1 MNLSLLSA
9 MAAESMIDPTATP
22 FRFFLLGATGRTGL
36 PFLAQALAR
45 GHFVTIFVRNVSKL
59 PVALA
64 SHPRL
69 RTFTGELHE
78 ADKMAQAM
86 GEANPDVVYAMLASE
101 AAPHTAVSTG
111 THSAL
116 LALRE
121 LKVVAAIEPRTTPFI
136 SIAAWGLGPTEVYI
150 TGFFARMF
158 VGVAKTL
165 FWSKPHADFEKQLAE
180 IEEARN
186 EGLIRPILILPPLL
200 NNREKTDTYL
210 SGEASTIKDAMSVT
224 SFVSRASMADLC
236 LRLGEKAASGEE
248 VPQWVGI
255 TNP

>member
-1 MNLSLLSA
+1 
-9 MAAESMIDPTATP
+9 MAAESMTNPTAMP
-22 FRFFLLGATGRTGL
+22 SRFFLLGATGRTGL

-59 PVALA
+59 PAALA

-69 RTFTGELHE
+69 RAFTGELHE
-78 ADKMAQAM
+78 ADKMARAM
-86 GEANPDVVYAMLASE
+86 GEANPDAVFVMLASE
-101 AAPHTAVSTG
+101 TAPHTAVSTG

-116 LALRE
+116 LAI
-121 LKVVAAIEPRTTPFI
+121 AAIKTNPMPFI
-136 SIAAWGLGPTEVYI
+136 SIAAWGLDPTRDYI
-150 TGFFARMF
+150 TGFFARTF
-158 VGVAKTL
+158 VGIATNL
-165 FWSKPHADFEKQLAE
+165 FWSKPFADFQKQLAE

-186 EGLIRPILILPPLL
+186 EGLIQPILILPPILT
-200 NNREKTDTYL
+200 NGKKTDTYL
-210 SGEASTIKDAMSVT
+210 SGEASTIKDSMGVAN
-224 SFVSRASMADLC
+224 FVSRASVADLC

>member
-1 MNLSLLSA
+1 MRHIIDL
-9 MAAESMIDPTATP
+9 AAVPL
-22 FRFFLLGATGRTGL
+22 RFFLLGATGRTGL
-36 PFLAQALAR
+36 PFLEQALAS

-59 PVALA
+59 PAALA
-64 SHPRL
+64 SHPHL
-69 RTFTGELHE
+69 RTFAGELHE
-78 ADKMAQAM
+78 ADKVAQAM
-86 GEANPDVVYAMLASE
+86 GTANPDVVCVLLASE
-101 AAPHTAVSTG
+101 AAPYAAVSTG

-121 LKVVAAIEPRTTPFI
+121 LKAAAAVKPGPTPFI

-150 TGFFARMF
+150 TGFFTRMF

-165 FWSKPHADFEKQLAE
+165 FWSKPFADFKKQLTE
-180 IEEARN
+180 VEEAKN
-186 EGLIRPILILPPLL
+186 EGLIRPTLILPPLL
-200 NNREKTDTYL
+200 NNGEKTDIYL
-210 SGEASTIKDAMSVT
+210 SGEASTMKDAMGVT
-224 SFVSRASMADLC
+224 NFVSRASMADLC